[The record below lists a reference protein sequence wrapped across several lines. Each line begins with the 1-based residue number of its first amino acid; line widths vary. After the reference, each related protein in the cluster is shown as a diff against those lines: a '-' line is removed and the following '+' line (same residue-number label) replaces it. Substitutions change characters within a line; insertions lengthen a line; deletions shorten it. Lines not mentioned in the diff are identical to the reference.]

1 MIMLGKVVVHSHSF
15 IELCL
20 IITLLLVTIIVVYR
34 AKQRLFNLSPMKF
47 FLVFIA
53 NIISFIAVLLLVLPI
68 QIRHLETNQVML
80 LTAGFEQATKS
91 KNNEL
96 CSQYSNIYYL
106 NETTISKASPSAVD
120 LAKSCNKN
128 LVAINHLSELSILE
142 PKLDHLE
149 VYGDG
154 LTKQQWQQLQF
165 ETSEYHSSE
174 PLTGFISPQW
184 LKEAV
189 LGESITFSAKLQI
202 AQSRSQPKPNLQ
214 SQSQTKPKTT
224 KSALHLVQLIDVN
237 GEVLAEQ
244 NVRHH
249 EVFSFR
255 FTPKTMGKHIYRIRL
270 MDKFKDK
277 ALDNKVL
284 VDEAIPV
291 NITLASIPR
300 VLIVQSSPNYESK
313 YFKHWL
319 TENSGQLL
327 TITQIS
333 KNHVISESVNLP
345 EETARVIQDA
355 TKKASK
361 LTSLNEFITSDVLA
375 HFDLLMIDSKALL
388 SLKNE
393 QHNMIDKVSK
403 NGLGVLIFADET
415 LMTTNAAQKLPVLS
429 MFQAKD
435 MKRHLNESLEQ
446 KQKQVFLHWRNNQSE
461 QITKHAITANHVNLQ
476 DLSAKTLVYD
486 QQKQALVISNS
497 NGKGNVALT
506 SVNGSFQLKTN
517 GLVHEYSK
525 FWQFITTSLARNSTS
540 LYWIPQPNNKLA
552 FTGQQLTSCWLAER
566 SLMQSTKMNHV
577 IASKKTPLYIE
588 SEGEN
593 KYCSVYFSKVG
604 GWQTLTLTQEENTA
618 KAFDKSHVI
627 YHFTQEDWLAWQQA
641 LKQFASENMTKQ
653 NQQIIKRDSETFT
666 DVNKLIIFFVLL
678 LSSIF
683 LWIERKLF

>member
-1 MIMLGKVVVHSHSF
+1 MTWLDKVVVPSLSF
-15 IELCL
+15 IEQSL

-34 AKQRLFNLSPMKF
+34 AKQRLFKESPVKF
-47 FLVFIA
+47 VLVFIA
-53 NIISFIAVLLLVLPI
+53 NFVSFIAVLLLVLPI
-68 QIRHLETNQVML
+68 QIKHLENNQVML

-96 CSQYSNIYYL
+96 CAQYSNIYYL
-106 NETTISKASPSAVD
+106 NETTINTALHSAVN
-120 LAKSCNKN
+120 LAKSCNKK

-142 PKLDHLE
+142 PKLDHLA

-202 AQSRSQPKPNLQ
+202 AQSQ
-214 SQSQTKPKTT
+214 SQFQSETEPKKKTT
-224 KSALHLVQLIDVN
+224 QSALHLVQLIDVN

-255 FTPKTMGKHIYRIRL
+255 FTPKTMGKHIYRVRL
-270 MDKFKDK
+270 MEKS
-277 ALDNKVL
+277 ADNAPDDKVL

-291 NITLASIPR
+291 NITLASVPR
-300 VLIVQSSPNYESK
+300 VLIIQSSPNYESK

-327 TITQIS
+327 TVTQIS

-345 EETARVIQDA
+345 EETARVIQGA

-361 LTSLNEFITSDVLA
+361 LTSLNEFITSDLLA

-393 QHNMIDKVSK
+393 QLNIIDKVSK
-403 NGLGVLIFADET
+403 NGLGVLVFADET
-415 LMTTNAAQKLPVLS
+415 LMTANAAQKLPVLS
-429 MFQAKD
+429 MFQAKA
-435 MKRHLNESLEQ
+435 MNNHLDESHEQ

-476 DLSAKTLVYD
+476 DLRAKTLVYD
-486 QQKQALVISNS
+486 QQKQALVISNR

-517 GLVHEYSK
+517 GLVHEYSR
-525 FWQFITTSLARNSTS
+525 FWQFITTSLARNTTP

-552 FTGQQLTSCWLAER
+552 FTRQQITSCLLAES
-566 SLMQSTKMNHV
+566 SLMQSAKMNHV
-577 IASKKTPLYIE
+577 IGSKKTPLYIE
-588 SEGEN
+588 AEGEN

-604 GWQTLTLTQEENTA
+604 GWQTLTLTHEENAT
-618 KAFDKSHVI
+618 KVSDKSHVI
-627 YHFTQEDWLAWQQA
+627 YHFTQKDWLAWQQA
-641 LKQFASENMTKQ
+641 LTHFASENMAKQ
-653 NQQIIKRDSETFT
+653 NQTNTKRDSETFT

>member
-1 MIMLGKVVVHSHSF
+1 MIWLDKVVVPSPSF
-15 IELCL
+15 LELCL

-34 AKQRLFNLSPMKF
+34 AKQRLFNLSPVKF

-53 NIISFIAVLLLVLPI
+53 NVVSFIAVSLLVLPI
-68 QIRHLETNQVML
+68 QIKNLETNQVML
-80 LTAGFEQATKS
+80 LTTGFEQAKKS
-91 KNNEL
+91 NNAL
-96 CSQYSNIYYL
+96 CDQYSNIYYL
-106 NETTISKASPSAVD
+106 NETTINTALNTAVD

-128 LVAINHLSELSILE
+128 LVAINHLSELSIFE
-142 PKLDHLE
+142 PKLDHLA

-154 LTKQQWQQLQF
+154 LTKQQWQQLEF
-165 ETSEYHSSE
+165 LTSEYHSSE
-174 PLTGFISPQW
+174 LLTGFISPQW

-189 LGESITFSAKLQI
+189 LGESITFSAKLQL
-202 AQSRSQPKPNLQ
+202 AQSQPQ
-214 SQSQTKPKTT
+214 SQSQKEPKKKITQ
-224 KSALHLVQLIDVN
+224 SALHLVQLIDVN
-237 GEVLAEQ
+237 GAVLAEQ

-255 FTPKTMGKHIYRIRL
+255 FTPKTMGKHIYRLRL
-270 MDKFKDK
+270 MEKSAGKTQ
-277 ALDNKVL
+277 DNKVL

-291 NITLASIPR
+291 NITVSSVPR

-333 KNHVISESVNLP
+333 KNHVTSESINLP
-345 EETARVIQDA
+345 EETAIAIQDA
-355 TKKASK
+355 TKKAGK

-375 HFDLLMIDSKALL
+375 YFDLLMIDSKALL
-388 SLKNE
+388 TLKNE
-393 QHNMIDKVSK
+393 QHNIIDKVSK
-403 NGLGVLIFADET
+403 NGLGVLVFADEA
-415 LMTTNAAQKLPVLS
+415 LMTANTAQTLPVLS
-429 MFQAKD
+429 MFQAKAINN
-435 MKRHLNESLEQ
+435 HFNESLEQ

-461 QITKHAITANHVNLQ
+461 QKTKHAITANHLNLQ
-476 DLSAKTLVYD
+476 DFKAKTLVYD
-486 QQKQALVISNS
+486 QQKQALVITNS

-525 FWQFITTSLARNSTS
+525 FWQFITTSLARNKTP
-540 LYWIPQPNNKLA
+540 LYWIPESDNKLA
-552 FTGQQLTSCWLAER
+552 FSGQQLTRCWLAER
-566 SLMQSTKMNHV
+566 SLMQSAKMNHV

-588 SEGEN
+588 AEGEN

-604 GWQTLTLTQEENTA
+604 GWQTLTLTHEENTA
-618 KAFDKSHVI
+618 KVFDKSHVI
-627 YHFTQEDWLAWQQA
+627 YHFTQDDWLAWQQT
-641 LKQFASENMTKQ
+641 LKHFASENIAKQ
-653 NQQIIKRDSETFT
+653 NQTNTKRDSETFT